1 MILISSDQSL
11 HFVRFFATPWT
22 AARQASLSITNSGS
36 LLKLMSI
43 KLALPAS
50 NIRRQKDQGKVRN
63 RGEFGHLSNLMNEKC
78 RQEI

>member
-11 HFVRFFATPWT
+11 RFVRFFATPWT

-43 KLALPAS
+43 ELALPAS

>member
-11 HFVRFFATPWT
+11 SFVRFFATPWT
-22 AARQASLSITNSGS
+22 AARQASLSITKSGS

-43 KLALPAS
+43 ELALPTS

-63 RGEFGHLSNLMNEKC
+63 RGEFGHPSNLMNEKC